1 MKKKKITKKDL
12 KQFGL
17 VLGGI
22 LFVIGF
28 VHFRKE
34 NVHVYPWLWSIGVLS
49 IFLSIFIPK
58 ALKPLFVVFTKIAH
72 IIGWVNTRIILT
84 LIYYVVIT
92 PIGLVLRLVGKDLL
106 DLKIEKEKESYW
118 IERTKVSATKES
130 LEKQF

>member
-1 MKKKKITKKDL
+1 MKKKITKKDL

-28 VHFRKE
+28 MHFRKE
-34 NVHVYPWLWSIGVLS
+34 NIHVYPWLWSFSILS

-58 ALKPLFVVFTKIAH
+58 GLKPVFVIFTKIAH
-72 IIGWVNTRIILT
+72 IVGWINTRIILT
-84 LIYYVVIT
+84 AIYYVILT
-92 PIGLVLRLVGKDLL
+92 PIGIILRLAGKDLL
-106 DLKIEKEKESYW
+106 DVKIEKEKDTYW
-118 IERTKVSATKES
+118 KEREQIVATKES